1 MATITFDRF
10 DGGLDVRQLSTSADA
25 NRLRVL
31 KNAYVTT
38 GKTLR
43 KRPGLKRFSTL
54 SAGTKG
60 LFAAFNKLWTFSTT
74 DVAHDHTL
82 LVNKRIDAYSGLS
95 LVDIPQCEI
104 FLNYIYLC
112 ATYAGGVT
120 RHHYLDGSTSTLVT
134 DTNCPHTP
142 TIIKKASKIFAIKDD
157 VVRFTKTSDA
167 RVWTAEEDAGF
178 LPVNV
183 QQTGASNPTALG
195 EYQSSLVVFFPDSAQ
210 IWYVDPDPELHAFV
224 STTPIGTRYQN
235 SHANMANDIYF
246 LSPSGFR
253 SIAVQAN
260 STNLMDMDVGSPID
274 SLMLQV
280 MRGTIS
286 PNTVYYRGGGQ
297 LMSFIGN
304 QVYVYTF
311 SRAAKISAWAIW
323 DLPVSVDAV
332 TELEGV
338 LYLRSGDVVYQ
349 LDHNAFDDDG
359 IPIEVDIELPFMDCK
374 QPGVLK
380 QFSAMDVAAEG
391 DYSVAY
397 RYNPRQPDAISRA
410 VSVNGDTRVL
420 ARVPVELCTTNIAPR
435 ITQSANAPFELAAL
449 SLSYNPLTDFAA

>member
-54 SAGTKG
+54 SAGTNG

-82 LVNKRIDAYSGLS
+82 LVNKRIDAYSNLS
-95 LVDIPQCEI
+95 LVDIAQCEI

-112 ATYAGGVT
+112 AVYTGGVT
-120 RHHYLDGSTSTLVT
+120 RHHYLDDATSTLVA
-134 DTNCPHTP
+134 DANCPHTP

-157 VVRFTKTSDA
+157 VVRFSKTSDA
-167 RVWTAEEDAGF
+167 RTWTAEEDAGF

-195 EYQSSLVVFFPDSAQ
+195 EYQSNLVVFFPDSAQ

-260 STNLMDMDVGSPID
+260 SSNLMDMDVGSPID

-280 MRGTIS
+280 MRGAIS

-297 LMSFIGN
+297 LMSFIGKK
-304 QVYVYTF
+304 VYVYTF

-323 DLPVSVDAV
+323 DLPITVDAV

-338 LYLRSGDVVYQ
+338 LYLRSGDVVY
-349 LDHNAFDDDG
+349 LFDHNAFDDDG
-359 IPIEVDIELPFMDCK
+359 TPIEVDIELPFMDCK

-397 RYNPRQPDAISRA
+397 RFNPRQPEAISNA
-410 VSVNGDTRVL
+410 VSVNGDTRIL
-420 ARVPVELCTTNIAPR
+420 ARVPVELCTTNISPR
-435 ITQSANAPFELAAL
+435 ITHSANAPFELAAL

>member
-82 LVNKRIDAYSGLS
+82 LVNKRIDAYSNLS
-95 LVDIPQCEI
+95 LVDIAQCEI

-112 ATYAGGVT
+112 AVYTGGVT
-120 RHHYLDGSTSTLVT
+120 RHHYLDDATSTLVA
-134 DTNCPHTP
+134 DANCPHTP
-142 TIIKKASKIFAIKDD
+142 TIIKKASKIFAIKND
-157 VVRFTKTSDA
+157 VVRFSKTSDA
-167 RVWTAEEDAGF
+167 RTWTAEEDAGF

-195 EYQSSLVVFFPDSAQ
+195 EYQSNLVVFFADSAQ
-210 IWYVDPDPELHAFV
+210 IWSVDPDPKLHQFV
-224 STTPIGTRYQN
+224 TATPIGTRYQN

-260 STNLMDMDVGSPID
+260 SSNLMDMDVGSPID

-280 MRGTIS
+280 MRGAIS

-304 QVYVYTF
+304 KVYVYTF

-323 DLPVSVDAV
+323 DLPITVDAV

-338 LYLRSGDVVYQ
+338 LYLRSGDVVY
-349 LDHNAFDDDG
+349 LFDHNGFDDDG
-359 IPIEVDIELPFMDCK
+359 TPIEVDIELPFMDCK

-397 RYNPRQPDAISRA
+397 RFNPRQPEAISNA
-410 VSVNGDTRVL
+410 VSVNGDTRIL

-435 ITQSANAPFELAAL
+435 ITHSANAPFELAAL

>member
-43 KRPGLKRFSTL
+43 KRPGLKRFAML

-60 LFAAFNKLWTFSTT
+60 LFAAFNKLWTFSTA
-74 DVAHDHTL
+74 DVVHGHTL
-82 LVNKRIDAYSGLS
+82 LVNKRIDAYSSLS

-112 ATYAGGVT
+112 ATYAGGIT

-134 DTNCPHTP
+134 DANCPHTP

-195 EYQSSLVVFFPDSAQ
+195 EYQSNLVVFFPDSAQ

-235 SHANMANDIYF
+235 SHANMSNDIYF

-280 MRGTIS
+280 MRGAIS

-380 QFSAMDVAAEG
+380 QFSAMDVAADG
-391 DYSVAY
+391 DYAVAY

-410 VSVNGDTRVL
+410 VSVSGDTRVL

-435 ITQSANAPFELAAL
+435 ITHAANAPFELAAL

>member
-82 LVNKRIDAYSGLS
+82 LVNKRIDAYSNLS
-95 LVDIPQCEI
+95 LVDIAQCEI

-112 ATYAGGVT
+112 AVYTGGVT
-120 RHHYLDGSTSTLVT
+120 RHHYLDSSTSTLIT
-134 DTNCPHTP
+134 DVNCPHTP
-142 TIIKKASKIFAIKDD
+142 TIIKKASKIFAIKND
-157 VVRFTKTSDA
+157 VVRFSKTSDA
-167 RVWTAEEDAGF
+167 RTWTAEEDAGF

-195 EYQSSLVVFFPDSAQ
+195 EYQSNLVVFFPDSAQ

-260 STNLMDMDVGSPID
+260 SSNLMDMDVGSPID

-280 MRGTIS
+280 MRGAIS

-297 LMSFIGN
+297 LMSFIGKK
-304 QVYVYTF
+304 VYVYTF

-323 DLPVSVDAV
+323 DLPITVDAV

-338 LYLRSGDVVYQ
+338 LYLRSGDVVY
-349 LDHNAFDDDG
+349 LFDHNAFDDDG
-359 IPIEVDIELPFMDCK
+359 TPIEVDIELPFMDCK

-397 RYNPRQPDAISRA
+397 RFNPRQPDAISGA

-420 ARVPVELCTTNIAPR
+420 ARVPIELCTTNIAPR
-435 ITQSANAPFELAAL
+435 ITHSANAPFELAAL